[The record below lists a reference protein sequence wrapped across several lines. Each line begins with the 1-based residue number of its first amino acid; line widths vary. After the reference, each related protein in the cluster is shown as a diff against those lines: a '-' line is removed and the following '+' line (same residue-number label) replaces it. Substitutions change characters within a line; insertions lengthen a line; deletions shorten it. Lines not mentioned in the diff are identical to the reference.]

1 MNELIIL
8 CILLGAFW
16 FMLTAYMVWEI
27 IYHKFV
33 LRSEKT
39 ISEILDEI

>member
-16 FMLTAYMVWEI
+16 LMLTAYMVWEI

-33 LRSEKT
+33 LHSEKT